1 MGFFIEDEL
10 KVFSS
15 NGDFNDLFKDMD
27 ENIILKNI
35 RNVKNKFSDEK
46 LKEDLYKI
54 FSYWM
59 EISTSKNLFIVAGE
73 IYENTIHYWVQ
84 RIYRN

>member
-54 FSYWM
+54 FSY
-59 EISTSKNLFIVAGE
+59 
-73 IYENTIHYWVQ
+73 
-84 RIYRN
+84 